1 MEHSIGLFEFSSIS
15 DGFKM
20 TDLILKSSDVQIHK
34 NELICPGRY
43 VLLIKGNLKSVNNAL
58 NTAKAENMK
67 SLLKAEIIP
76 NISDKV
82 FRAINKKVAF
92 ENIDAVGVIETKN
105 YVISLVLA
113 DLIIKSASVD
123 VLKIMDRFGISGKG
137 IIIYSG
143 TTSEVNCAH
152 NNVIASKYMED
163 IIRSNKINK
172 PNANYFN
179 I

>member
-15 DGFKM
+15 DGLKI
-20 TDLILKSSDVQIHK
+20 TDVVLKASDVEIHK

-43 VLLIKGNLKSVNNAL
+43 VLIIKGNLKSVSTAINA
-58 NTAKAENMK
+58 AKAENLK

-82 FRAINKKVAF
+82 FRAINKKIPD
-92 ENIDAVGVIETKN
+92 EGIDAIGVIETKN

-113 DLIIKSASVD
+113 DLIIKNANVK

-137 IIIYSG
+137 VVIYSG

-152 NNVIASKYMED
+152 NNAISSNYADD

-172 PNANYFN
+172 PNANFFN